1 MRWAIV
7 CVVLMMAVL
16 VPFWF
21 FGEAFTAFG
30 DYVTRGS
37 LPARVMIPV
46 VVTLLALDVFLPV
59 PSSIV
64 SVGAGA
70 LLGFW
75 RGTLIVWLGM
85 TAGCLLGYAV
95 GARMARLA
103 RRFIGDAELQRAGQ
117 LLDRHGIWALAA
129 CRSVPVLAEASVVF
143 SGLARTRLRPFLL
156 IASLSNLAIAA
167 AYSAVG
173 HYALQVDSFLL
184 AFLGAMTLPALG
196 LFMASRL
203 RLSSRTT

>member
-7 CVVLMMAVL
+7 CVMLMTAVL

-21 FGEAFTAFG
+21 FGAAFTTFG
-30 DYVTRGS
+30 EYLTRGT
-37 LPARVMIPV
+37 LPARVVIPSV
-46 VVTLLALDVFLPV
+46 VALLALDVFLPV
-59 PSSIV
+59 PSSVV

-70 LLGFW
+70 LMGFW
-75 RGTLIVWLGM
+75 RGTLIIWLGM
-85 TAGCLLGYAV
+85 TAGCIIGYAF
-95 GARMARLA
+95 GARIAGPA
-103 RRFIGDAELQRAGQ
+103 RRFIGDADLQRAGQ

-129 CRSVPVLAEASVVF
+129 CRAVPVLAEASVVF

-173 HYALQVDSFLL
+173 HYALRVDSFLL

-196 LFMASRL
+196 MFTASRL
-203 RLSSRTT
+203 RSSSRTS